1 MEKSIFMHE
10 KIHPRRLFSCENVFL
25 CSNGSVEKLTQN
37 KTSIR
42 IGDDILIFD
51 KKC

>member
-1 MEKSIFMHE
+1 MEKSIFMQE
-10 KIHPRRLFSCENVFL
+10 KIHPRLDSCENVSL
-25 CSNGSVEKLTQN
+25 CSNGTVEKLTQN

-42 IGDDILIFD
+42 FGDDILIFD